1 MTAKGIMVATS
12 KVVKASPRSPS
23 VISTIPEDIVKELG
37 IKTGDVLEWTTAQKR
52 EKKGAFIR
60 KLE

>member
-1 MTAKGIMVATS
+1 MVVIEIMATS
-12 KVVKASPRSPS
+12 KVVKASPQSPS
-23 VISTIPEDIVKELG
+23 VRSTIPEDIVKELG
-37 IKTGDVLEWTTAQKR
+37 IKTGDVLQWTIAQKR

>member
-1 MTAKGIMVATS
+1 MVATS
-12 KVVKASPRSPS
+12 KVVKASPRSSS
-23 VISTIPEDIVKELG
+23 VRYTIPEDIVKELG
-37 IKTGDVLEWTTAQKR
+37 IKTGDVLEWTIAQKR

>member
-1 MTAKGIMVATS
+1 MVATS

-23 VISTIPEDIVKELG
+23 VRSTIPEDIVKELG
-37 IKTGDVLEWTTAQKR
+37 VKIGDVLEWTLA
-52 EKKGAFIR
+52 KKGNKKGVFIR

>member
-1 MTAKGIMVATS
+1 MTITS

-23 VISTIPEDIVKELG
+23 VRTTIPEDIVREAS
-37 IKTGDVLEWTTAQKR
+37 IQIGDVLEWKVINSDG
-52 EKKGAFIR
+52 KKSINIR